1 MANTIKDVLS
11 IIQKSGGLGDLS
23 QAAINNLK
31 GINHRGY
38 GNPLPINKDSQG
50 LTFFTRPNLN
60 LSYDNI
66 AAKRILSPLLDGD
79 GPAINTYQRAIRML
93 LDPYLGDPAMFKMGD
108 PRRGAKMMTCDLIDQ
123 KQAFIPILSN
133 CLVSLSGWPDLS
145 VETFS
150 STPGNYGESWAM
162 VDSSSRFYEVFELNA
177 SLKNIEGDPISL
189 IISTWLHYMSGVYEG
204 SMVPYPN
211 NLVERRID
219 YQTRIYRLLLDPSRR
234 YVQKIAACGAAFPV
248 NSPLGNSFNFT
259 NEGVFNQDND
269 QIQIRF
275 KAMGA
280 DYNDPITIQ
289 EFNAV
294 VQIFNP
300 EMMGDDQDRAQYYR
314 KLTSTEEM
322 KTFNYQGYPRIDPES
337 MELTW
342 WVPKETSS
350 PDSVTIKNST
360 AAVDLSPITGLLKG
374 DATV

>member
-66 AAKRILSPLLDGD
+66 AAKRILTPLLDGD
-79 GPAINTYQRAIRML
+79 GPATNTYQRAIRMI
-93 LDPYLGDPAMFKMGD
+93 LDPYLGDPAMFKLGD

-133 CLVSLSGWPDLS
+133 CLVSLGGWPDLS
-145 VETFS
+145 IETFS

-162 VDSSSRFYEVFELNA
+162 ADSSSRFYEVYELNA
-177 SLKNIEGDPISL
+177 SFKNIEGDPISTM
-189 IISTWLHYMSGVYEG
+189 ISTWLHYMSGVYEG

-300 EMMGDDQDRAQYYR
+300 EMKGDDQDRAQYYR
-314 KLTSTEEM
+314 KLTSTDEM
-322 KTFNYQGYPRIDPES
+322 KAYNYQGYPRIDPES

-342 WVPKETSS
+342 WVPKESS
-350 PDSVTIKNST
+350 APDSVTIKNST
-360 AAVDLSPITGLLKG
+360 AGVDLSPITGLLKG